1 MAEKMMKIAK
11 AIRNYYK
18 NNVRQVVIFL
28 IILTVFIYSL
38 CKGNVFSISGHL
50 LGLLLY
56 IEVLDLRGEVR
67 SKDGNDNKSA
77 L

>member
-1 MAEKMMKIAK
+1 MKERIIKIAK
-11 AIRNYYK
+11 AIRSYYK
-18 NNVRQVVIFL
+18 NNVRQAIIFL

>member
-1 MAEKMMKIAK
+1 MKERIIKIAK
-11 AIRNYYK
+11 VFRNYYK

-56 IEVLDLRGEVR
+56 IEVLDLRVEVR
-67 SKDGNDNKSA
+67 SKNGNDNKSA

>member
-38 CKGNVFSISGHL
+38 YKGNVYSISGHL